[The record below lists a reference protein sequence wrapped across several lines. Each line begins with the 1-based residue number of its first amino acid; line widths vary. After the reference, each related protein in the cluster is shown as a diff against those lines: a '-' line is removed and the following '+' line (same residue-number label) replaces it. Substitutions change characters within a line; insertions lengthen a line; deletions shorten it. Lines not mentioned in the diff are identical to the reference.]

1 MSTPTQDEIEI
12 FLPNIPRSLLPIAE
26 NFLEFIDCPG
36 DFRGLQK
43 VHSALLY
50 LFNVNPTYF
59 SQIFE
64 IEPQTLK
71 QLLSLFSDTADS
83 YYKHYSNP
91 THAKGW
97 MSRRPLY
104 SLLFIFYDH
113 QNEQAA
119 TALLFFI
126 GHYLRNES
134 KIDQEN
140 RVESS
145 IRAFRLLYTDSLV
158 DRSCFSVDLQETD
171 SALSSII
178 TAIQEVRENLK
189 SEENIDEDSSPSSRI
204 GYLRELEHFYKLD
217 WKKRRTY
224 SRSKNELIRAS
235 YHRTKIER
243 VIGSDYLYTASL
255 KKTPINK
262 SLIDAG
268 ITLAEDYPELHIIQ
282 TEQPV
287 LPKPKH
293 ELPDIAVI
301 KDAAIIKHKTHSISK
316 DVRRSHNITPVS
328 RNILQP
334 HELNFLWTELTNNR
348 NTLIQGIPRI
358 DINCLLIL
366 ILFTGRKLDAICNLP
381 IQYDNGVDTVGLTLS
396 PKALQLK
403 VAPKPTAD
411 LGRHSKNP
419 LLLKTKLIATLNLPV
434 FLHGYFLKSHLRNHH
449 TLSGLHSKPQYRK
462 AVESW
467 LKKLNQKYQCQI
479 SLKRIEYYLSNRLM
493 AKETHDPVLLEIL
506 TGELSYYSRSPR
518 HYAWYSET
526 EINQKIQALWADI
539 FEQVH
544 LCSPSQQL
552 PNILADINSSNKEG
566 IGSQYTPS
574 KAALSNWVTEYRLKL
589 EQWRAFDVVKSLP
602 NLIEYH
608 NQYTIYTLIMLI
620 NASGYRAV
628 YNPLPSFDLMLL
640 RYHALCISD
649 KDSSKNFSH
658 TRVIA
663 CPTVL
668 EQQLKH
674 YQQHVQTMANLIHHL
689 FPRES
694 CHFYAQCCDHQLIDL
709 PTKIE
714 KIDWFLS
721 VKNSHGNDGLF
732 LLFLQ
737 NKSTKL
743 ESEEDISL
751 RSQNAGPKYLS
762 EFIELPLNFGRHYVR
777 RYLQC
782 NNVHQELIKFQLGHW
797 VVGETPLEKCSSLI
811 HSEAITKLLPFLD
824 RMLDEL
830 NWQAIP
836 SLVSR
841 KRA

>member
-12 FLPNIPRSLLPIAE
+12 FLPNVPRSLLPIAE
-26 NFLEFIDCPG
+26 NFLEFIDCPE

-50 LFNVNPTYF
+50 LFNFNPTYF

-64 IEPQTLK
+64 REPQTLK

-134 KIDQEN
+134 KIVQEN
-140 RVESS
+140 RIESS
-145 IRAFRLLYTDSLV
+145 IRAFRLLYTDPVV
-158 DRSCFSVDLQETD
+158 DRRCFSVDFQETD

-178 TAIQEVRENLK
+178 ATIQEVRESLK
-189 SEENIDEDSSPSSRI
+189 AVEDLDENSSPSSRI

-224 SRSKNELIRAS
+224 TRSTNKVIRAS
-235 YHRTKIER
+235 YLRTKIER

-268 ITLAEDYPELHIIQ
+268 VTLAEDYPELHIIQ

-287 LPKPKH
+287 LPKPQH

-301 KDAAIIKHKTHSISK
+301 KDSAKIKNITHSISK

-334 HELNFLWTELTNNR
+334 HELYYLWSELTNIR
-348 NTLIQGIPRI
+348 NTIIQGIPRI
-358 DINCLLIL
+358 DIDCLLML
-366 ILFTGRKLDAICNLP
+366 ILFTGRKLDEICNLP
-381 IQYDNGVDTVGLTLS
+381 IHYDDGEDTVGLILL
-396 PKALQLK
+396 PGVLQLR

-411 LGRHSKNP
+411 LGKQTNNP
-419 LLLKTKLIATLNLPV
+419 HLLKTKIIATLNLPAFV
-434 FLHGYFLKSHLRNHH
+434 HDYFIKSQLSNHH

-467 LKKLNQKYQCQI
+467 LKKLNQKYHCQV
-479 SLKRIEYYLSNRLM
+479 SLKRIEHYLSNRLM
-493 AKETHDPVLLEIL
+493 AKEEYDPVLLEIV

-518 HYAWYSET
+518 HYTWYSET
-526 EINQKIQALWADI
+526 EINQKIQALWTDI
-539 FEQVH
+539 FEQIQF
-544 LCSPSQQL
+544 CCPSQQL
-552 PNILADINSSNKEG
+552 PNVLTNIMVSDEDG

-574 KAALSNWVTEYRLKL
+574 KTALSNWIAEYRFKL
-589 EQWRAFDVVKSLP
+589 AQWRAFDVVKSLP
-602 NLIEYH
+602 ELIEYH

-620 NASGYRAV
+620 NGSGYRAV

-649 KDSSKNFSH
+649 KDSSKTFSH

-668 EQQLKH
+668 KQQLK
-674 YQQHVQTMANLIHHL
+674 YYRQHVQTMANLIHHL

-694 CHFYAQCCDHQLIDL
+694 CHLYAQCCDHQLIDL

-714 KIDWFLS
+714 KINWFLS

-737 NKSTKL
+737 NKSTKF
-743 ESEEDISL
+743 EREEDRPI
-751 RSQNAGPKYLS
+751 RSQNSGPKYLS
-762 EFIELPLNFGRHYVR
+762 EFIDLPLNFGRHYVR

-782 NNVHQELIKFQLGHW
+782 HNVHQELIKFQLGHW
-797 VVGETPLEKCSSLI
+797 VVGETPLEKCSSLV
-811 HSEAITKLLPFLD
+811 HNEAIAQLLPHLD

-836 SLVSR
+836 SLVTR